1 MFQLQQ
7 VSFSI
12 PQRTLLQPISLSF
25 EAGKVYGL
33 IGHNGSGKSTLIKLM
48 ARQQPISGGDILLD
62 NRSIKSWNSRDFA
75 KRVAYLPQHLPQATN
90 VTAKELIAMGRYAWN
105 GLFGREIEADKETIT
120 RAIQLT
126 HTEKFS
132 DQLVDTL
139 SGGERSR
146 IWLAM
151 LLAQQS
157 QFLLLDEPL
166 AALDIAH
173 QVEVMQ
179 LVHQLSR
186 ELNLG
191 VSVVIHDINLAS
203 RFCDHL
209 VALHSS
215 KLLVQGNAHEIVN
228 SPSLQQIYGIELNV
242 IDHPETHRPVSF
254 Y

>member
-12 PQRTLLQPISLSF
+12 PQRTLLHSLSLSF
-25 EAGKVYGL
+25 ENGRVYGL

-62 NRSIKSWNSRDFA
+62 SRSIQDWQSREFA
-75 KRVAYLPQHLPQATN
+75 KRVSYLPQHLPQATN
-90 VTAKELIAMGRYAWN
+90 MTAKELIAMGRYAWN
-105 GLFGREIEADKETIT
+105 GLFGRETEADKQAIA
-120 RAIQLT
+120 RALKLT
-126 HTEKFS
+126 HTEKFAK
-132 DQLVDTL
+132 QLVDTL

-151 LLAQQS
+151 LLAQES

-191 VSVVIHDINLAS
+191 VIIVIHDINLAA

-209 VALHSS
+209 VALHSGKFMAS
-215 KLLVQGNAHEIVN
+215 
-228 SPSLQQIYGIELNV
+228 
-242 IDHPETHRPVSF
+242 R
-254 Y
+254 